1 MRLRA
6 DRAMQRPGRPTM
18 AMARCLLK
26 NRHAPCVK
34 NSGGHNMALLTL
46 DRRSFLKAS
55 AASIIATGSA
65 ARMAQAAGATIG
77 IVYVGPRDDFGW
89 NQAHAVAAKALK
101 SIPGVT
107 VVEEENVP
115 ETDACSKAMESM
127 VNLDGANIIL
137 GTSFGYFAPFMIDL
151 SKKYAKVEFRHAAP
165 LWTPALPRNLG
176 SYFGYLNQAH
186 YVDGGAA
193 GLSTTSN
200 KLGFVAAKPIASVL
214 SNVNSF
220 MLGAKKT
227 NPNAVVQVIF
237 TGDWSLP
244 VREAE
249 AVNAL
254 VDAGCDV
261 ITCHVDSPKV
271 VIETAEKR
279 GVKTCGH
286 NASQAPLAPKGFITG
301 AEYKWS
307 TIYKGYAADL
317 AAGKA
322 LPNFTAGGIE
332 SDMVQ
337 NTPFGAGA
345 TEAAKSAAMAA
356 ITDMKNKVPIYVGPL
371 KDNKTGKVVIDKTYG
386 NLDPYLDQMDY
397 LLEGVVGSIT

>member
-1 MRLRA
+1 
-6 DRAMQRPGRPTM
+6 MQRPGRPTM

-26 NRHAPCVK
+26 NAHALCFK
-34 NSGGHNMALLTL
+34 NSGEHNMALLTL

-55 AASIIATGSA
+55 AASIVATGSA
-65 ARMAQAAGATIG
+65 ARIARAAGITLG

-101 SIPGVT
+101 SLPGIT

-115 ETDACSKAMESM
+115 ETDACAKAMESM

-137 GTSFGYFAPFMIDL
+137 GTSFGYFDPFMVDL
-151 SKKYAKVEFRHAAP
+151 SKKYAKVQFRHAAP
-165 LWTPALPRNLG
+165 LWTPALPVNLG

-186 YVDGGAA
+186 YVDGVAA
-193 GLSTTSN
+193 GLSTKSN

-214 SNVNSF
+214 SNINSF
-220 MLGAKKT
+220 MLGAKST
-227 NPNAVVQVIF
+227 NPNSTVQVIF

-249 AVNAL
+249 ATNAL
-254 VDAGCDV
+254 VNAGNDV

-301 AEYKWS
+301 AEYKWV
-307 TIYKGYAADL
+307 TIYKGYAEDL
-317 AAGKA
+317 KAGKE
-322 LPNFTAGGIE
+322 LPNMVSGGYE

-345 TEAAKSAAMAA
+345 DDAARKAATAA
-356 ITDMKNKVPIYVGPL
+356 IAELKSKKPIYVGPL
-371 KDNKTGKVVIDKTYG
+371 KDNKGNVVISKTYD
-386 NLDPYLDQMDY
+386 NLDPFLDKMNY
-397 LLEGVVGSIT
+397 LLEGVQGSIT

>member
-1 MRLRA
+1 
-6 DRAMQRPGRPTM
+6 M
-18 AMARCLLK
+18 AFSTF
-26 NRHAPCVK
+26 NRR
-34 NSGGHNMALLTL
+34 T
-46 DRRSFLKAS
+46 FLKAS
-55 AASIIATGSA
+55 ATSLVAGVSASRL
-65 ARMAQAAGATIG
+65 ARAAGVTIG

-89 NQAHAVAAKALK
+89 NQAHAVAAAALK

-115 ETDACSKAMESM
+115 ETDACSKTMESM

-137 GTSFGYFAPFMIDL
+137 GTSFGYFDPFMVDL

-165 LWTPALPRNLG
+165 LWTPALPKNLG

-186 YVDGGAA
+186 YVDGVAA
-193 GLSTTSN
+193 GLSTKSN

-214 SNVNSF
+214 SNINSF
-220 MLGAKKT
+220 LLGARTT
-227 NPNAVVQVIF
+227 NPNATVQVIF

-249 AVNAL
+249 ATNAL
-254 VDAGCDV
+254 VDAGNDV

-271 VIETAEKR
+271 VITTAEKR

-286 NASQAPLAPKGFITG
+286 NASQAPLAPTGFITG
-301 AEYKWS
+301 AEYKWI

-317 AAGKA
+317 TAGKT
-322 LPNFTAGGIE
+322 LPNMVSGGYE
-332 SDMVQ
+332 ADMVQ

-345 TEAAKSAAMAA
+345 SDAARKAATAA
-356 ITDMKNKVPIYVGPL
+356 IADLKNKKPIYVGPL
-371 KDNKTGKVVIDKTYG
+371 KDNKGNIVISKTYD
-386 NLDPYLDQMDY
+386 NLDPFLDKMNY
-397 LLEGVVGSIT
+397 LLEGVQGSIT